1 MSINHTISQG
11 DQMQIQQTIITTQ
24 SMGMARIQVL
34 NFFEKNGYQLT
45 SLDPNILTL
54 ERTLAAETSSEQDFS
69 PVTARVALFA
79 QEEGTRLLVN
89 WLFLGE
95 TSSPSSK
102 QACQSEMD
110 GLVAAVQG
118 DLIENAPAPV
128 PTNRQVQ
135 QPQHDPLEM
144 IMLRVE
150 AQFKAGASW
159 FFWIAA
165 LSVINSIIFRLGGNL
180 NFIFGLGL
188 TQVID
193 AIDISIVDNA
203 LYPNA
208 NTVHILSMV
217 LILLISGLFALFGL
231 LAHKKIKWIY
241 VIGMAFYLLDGLI
254 LLMFQ
259 DFISAAFHAYVLFGL
274 WRGYKALGALLNME
288 KTDKQA

>member
-1 MSINHTISQG
+1 
-11 DQMQIQQTIITTQ
+11 MQIQQTISAPQ

-34 NFFEKNGYQLT
+34 EFFEKNGYQLT

-54 ERTLAAETSSEQDFS
+54 ERAPAAETNSEQCPS
-69 PVTARVALFA
+69 PRTARVALFA
-79 QEEGTRLLVN
+79 QGEGTRLEVD
-89 WLFLGE
+89 WLFPGE
-95 TSSPSSK
+95 TSLSSSEPD
-102 QACQSEMD
+102 CQHEAD
-110 GLVAAVQG
+110 GLVVAIQG
-118 DLIENAPAPV
+118 DLVENAPVRKPLSLPAQW
-128 PTNRQVQ
+128 T
-135 QPQHDPLEM
+135 QHDPIEQ
-144 IMLRVE
+144 IMLRIE

-159 FFWIAA
+159 FFWIAS

-217 LILLISGLFALFGL
+217 LILLIAGLFALFGL
-231 LAHKKIKWIY
+231 LAQKKIKWIY
-241 VIGMAFYLLDGLI
+241 LVGMAFYLLDGLI

-274 WRGYKALGALLNME
+274 WRGYKALVALLSME

>member
-1 MSINHTISQG
+1 
-11 DQMQIQQTIITTQ
+11 MQIQQTISTPQ

-34 NFFEKNGYQLT
+34 EFFEKNGYQLT

-54 ERTLAAETSSEQDFS
+54 ERTPAAETNSEQCPS
-69 PVTARVALFA
+69 PATARVALFT
-79 QEEGTRLLVN
+79 QGEGTRLEVD
-89 WLFLGE
+89 WLFPGE
-95 TSSPSSK
+95 TSSASFEPD
-102 QACQSEMD
+102 CQHEAD
-110 GLVAAVQG
+110 GLVVAVQG
-118 DLIENAPAPV
+118 DLVESAPALTPLNRPV
-128 PTNRQVQ
+128 QWA
-135 QPQHDPLEM
+135 QHDPLEQ
-144 IMLRVE
+144 IMLRIE
-150 AQFKAGASW
+150 TQFKAGASW